1 MRRKKNWDRKKEE
14 KKHCNEKKN
23 NSFGILIKAAR
34 EKEIQNSTELINLCR
49 FWKSIASVKAKSI
62 VYKVAIGAVSAD
74 IQCVPM

>member
-1 MRRKKNWDRKKEE
+1 MKRKKIEIEKKKK

-23 NSFGILIKAAR
+23 NSVGILMKAAR

-49 FWKSIASVKAKSI
+49 FWKSIASVKTKSI
-62 VYKVAIGAVSAD
+62 VYKVAIGTVSAD